1 MAVSGAGRRLFLALW
16 PPDPVREAMRE
27 VGRRLAREVDGRRV
41 GNAGLHL
48 TLAFLGT
55 VEEARREALEAALA
69 ALDLAAHTLLLD
81 RLGYWHRPQVVWLG
95 ASRTP
100 EALAAFVTDLRAS
113 LRALELPVEE
123 RPFVPH
129 VTLLRKVRRRPPT
142 PPFEPIAWAVDGFV
156 LVQSELRPEGARYT
170 VLRRWS
176 ASPGGGSFSRP

>member
-1 MAVSGAGRRLFLALW
+1 MGVSGRRLFLALW
-16 PPDPVREAMRE
+16 PPDPVREAMRD
-27 VGRRLAREVDGRRV
+27 VARRLAREVDGRRV
-41 GNAGLHL
+41 GDAGLHL

-55 VEEARREALEAALA
+55 VEEARREALEAALGTLA
-69 ALDLAAHTLLLD
+69 LAAHTLLLD

-95 ASRTP
+95 ASHTP
-100 EALAAFVTDLRAS
+100 EALAAFVTDLRDC
-113 LRALELPVEE
+113 LRELELPVDA

-156 LVQSELRPEGARYT
+156 LVQSELRPEGACYT
-170 VLRRWS
+170 VLRRWP